1 MIRMT
6 GSELRQHGL
15 FISRTTDSDLLLKID
30 ALSAYS
36 MGDLDRCVNYKKQ
49 AEPITPISP
58 ACFHYMRKEVGL
70 YEAYARTFI
79 FNVRQCFATRLPVL
93 PLPIRSMVLPLMC
106 SCAL

>member
-15 FISRTTDSDLLLKID
+15 FISRTTDSGLLLKID

-58 ACFHYMRKEVGL
+58 ACFHYMRKEVGKRL
-70 YEAYARTFI
+70 IRNQTF
-79 FNVRQCFATRLPVL
+79 QPVL
-93 PLPIRSMVLPLMC
+93 YPVF
-106 SCAL
+106 SCRYRFSPTAE

>member
-15 FISRTTDSDLLLKID
+15 FISRTTDSGLLLKID

-58 ACFHYMRKEVGL
+58 ACFHYMRKEVGKRL
-70 YEAYARTFI
+70 IRNQTF
-79 FNVRQCFATRLPVL
+79 QPVL
-93 PLPIRSMVLPLMC
+93 YPVSLCLCMS
-106 SCAL
+106 